1 MAKVTRIKA
10 QDHGREDDAKEA
22 KVAARVKSSET
33 KVSRIKSAEASS
45 GDDDSARTETG
56 GRDKKDASSMR
67 TRRKADR
74 AKKRAEKKKLREEK
88 RKNESKAKKV
98 LLFIPRLIAKP
109 FAAIGRYVRDS
120 WLELRQVRWPSRKA
134 SWKMFLALL
143 IYCAIIIV
151 IVMSLDALFT
161 WLFNLILGS

>member
-10 QDHGREDDAKEA
+10 QDHGREDDAKDTKTA
-22 KVAARVKSSET
+22 KVAARVKSSDT
-33 KVSRIKSAEASS
+33 KTST
-45 GDDDSARTETG
+45 RTESVQKAEGAKNAKGAT
-56 GRDKKDASSMR
+56 MR

-74 AKKRAEKKKLREEK
+74 AKQRAEKKKAREEK
-88 RKNESKAKKV
+88 RKNESKAKKI

-109 FAAIGRYVRDS
+109 FAAIGRYVHNS
-120 WLELRQVRWPSRKA
+120 WLELRQVRWPSRRA

-143 IYCAIIIV
+143 IYCAIIIAV
-151 IVMSLDALFT
+151 VMALDALFT

>member
-22 KVAARVKSSET
+22 KVTARVKSGET
-33 KVSRIKSAEASS
+33 KTSVRKEDARGDVSVDAQARRDKNNA
-45 GDDDSARTETG
+45 SAR
-56 GRDKKDASSMR
+56 A
-67 TRRKADR
+67 RRKADR
-74 AKKRAEKKKLREEK
+74 AKLREEKKKAREEK
-88 RKNESKAKKV
+88 RKNESTAKKIA
-98 LLFIPRLIAKP
+98 LFIPRAIAKP
-109 FAAIGRYVRDS
+109 FAAIGRYVHNS
-120 WLELRQVRWPSRKA
+120 WMELRQVRWPSRKA

-151 IVMSLDALFT
+151 VVMALDTLFT

>member
-10 QDHGREDDAKEA
+10 QDHGREGDAKDTKTA
-22 KVAARVKSSET
+22 KVAAHVKSSDT
-33 KVSRIKSAEASS
+33 KTST
-45 GDDDSARTETG
+45 RTESTQKTEG
-56 GRDKKDASSMR
+56 ARKAKNAENATMR

-74 AKKRAEKKKLREEK
+74 AKQRAEKKKLREEK
-88 RKNESKAKKV
+88 RKNESKVKKI

-109 FAAIGRYVRDS
+109 FAAIGRYVHNS
-120 WLELRQVRWPSRKA
+120 WLELRQVRWPSRRA

-143 IYCAIIIV
+143 IYCAIIIAV
-151 IVMSLDALFT
+151 VMALDALFT